1 MDVNPGARLNPM
13 PVKLVMSVKVTGD
26 CAWGAGDGGFLID
39 ASEL

>member
-1 MDVNPGARLNPM
+1 MEVYAGARLNPM

-26 CAWGAGDGGFLID
+26 WAWGAGEGGFLIG